1 MSSCMLSSGLTS
13 SNSRNHAGDCFQQST
28 RAQAGGI
35 LEDYGNLGE
44 KTRLEQGERNLYR
57 SNPASG
63 STPGGSS
70 RPPAP
75 SHSIQLKFS
84 SCSGIA
90 IEKLEEAVG
99 LKIHNLGPFK
109 VFDLY
114 PMTYQTCA
122 ALGSITNPNSLS
134 WSTGLVNRN

>member
-44 KTRLEQGERNLYR
+44 KTRLEQGERNLYS

-90 IEKLEEAVG
+90 MYVETNAFRL
-99 LKIHNLGPFK
+99 
-109 VFDLY
+109 LY
-114 PMTYQTCA
+114 
-122 ALGSITNPNSLS
+122 NSLS
-134 WSTGLVNRN
+134 SLEFSFQNIPQNPLCTDQLKLNSYFLIQQFFN